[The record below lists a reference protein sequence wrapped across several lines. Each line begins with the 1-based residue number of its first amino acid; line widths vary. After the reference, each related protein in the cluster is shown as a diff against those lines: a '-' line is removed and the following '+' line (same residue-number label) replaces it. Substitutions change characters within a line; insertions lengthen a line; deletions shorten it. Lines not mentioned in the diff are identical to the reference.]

1 MLALK
6 FSVIFFLMLYSWL
19 GQAQLLKYQVFKS
32 KKEIGTMTVSRVSSL
47 SEVIYENITEVR
59 YKILIELEI
68 KYVLQ
73 ETFEQGVLMRG
84 HGFSSLNGSKKITYD
99 IVKKEEGYVLRSED
113 IPQRISFETIMYSAA
128 KIHFEEPKDRK
139 PVFSQHFA
147 TYLDFKEINPHYYL
161 LTSPQGENYYRY
173 ENGICTEVTVIRDFG
188 TLYFNLMPES
198 YVIVNTPDSLRNK

>member
-1 MLALK
+1 
-6 FSVIFFLMLYSWL
+6 
-19 GQAQLLKYQVFKS
+19 
-32 KKEIGTMTVSRVSSL
+32 MTVSRVSSL

-99 IVKKEEGYVLRSED
+99 IVKKEEGYVLRSDD
-113 IPQRISFETIMYSAA
+113 ILQRISFETIMYSAA
-128 KIHFEEPKDRK
+128 KIHFEEPRDRQ

-147 TYLDFKEINPHYYL
+147 TYLDFKEIIKSSLNFFTIEVLKAFFGILTFISSLQVSFGL
-161 LTSPQGENYYRY
+161 LQVEPS
-173 ENGICTEVTVIRDFG
+173 
-188 TLYFNLMPES
+188 
-198 YVIVNTPDSLRNK
+198 

>member
-1 MLALK
+1 MLC
-6 FSVIFFLMLYSWL
+6 SSL
-19 GQAQLLKYQVFKS
+19 GQAQLLRYQVFKS

-47 SEVIYENITEVR
+47 SEVTYENITEVR

-73 ETFEQGVLMRG
+73 ETFEQGILMRG
-84 HGFSSLNGSKKITYD
+84 HGFSSLNGSKKTTYD
-99 IVKKEEGYVLRSED
+99 IVKKEEGYVLRAED
-113 IPQRISFETIMYSAA
+113 IPQRLPFETIIYSAA
-128 KIHFEEPKDRK
+128 KIHFEEPWDQQA
-139 PVFSQHFA
+139 VFSQHFV
-147 TYLDFKEINPHYYL
+147 TYLNFEEINPHYYL

>member
-1 MLALK
+1 M
-6 FSVIFFLMLYSWL
+6 
-19 GQAQLLKYQVFKS
+19 GQAQLLRYQVFKS

-47 SEVIYENITEVR
+47 SEVTYENITEVR

-68 KYVLQ
+68 KYLLQ

-84 HGFSSLNGSKKITYD
+84 HGFSSLNGSKKTTYD
-99 IVKKEEGYVLRSED
+99 IVKKEEGYVLRAED
-113 IPQRISFETIMYSAA
+113 ITQRLSFETIIYSAA
-128 KIHFEEPKDRK
+128 KIHFEEPRDQQA
-139 PVFSQHFA
+139 VFSQHFV
-147 TYLDFKEINPHYYL
+147 TYLNFEEINPHYYL

>member
-1 MLALK
+1 MALK
-6 FSVIFFLMLYSWL
+6 FSVIFFLLLYSWL

-73 ETFEQGVLMRG
+73 ETFEQGILLRG

-99 IVKKEEGYVLRSED
+99 IVKKEEGYVLRSDD
-113 IPQRISFETIMYSAA
+113 ILQRISFETIMYSAA
-128 KIHFEEPKDRK
+128 KIHFEEPRDRQ

-198 YVIVNTPDSLRNK
+198 YVIINTTDSLDNK

>member
-1 MLALK
+1 M
-6 FSVIFFLMLYSWL
+6 

-47 SEVIYENITEVR
+47 SEVTYENITEVR

-68 KYVLQ
+68 KYFLQ

-84 HGFSSLNGSKKITYD
+84 HGFSSLNGSKKTTYD
-99 IVKKEEGYVLRSED
+99 IVKKEEGYVLRAED
-113 IPQRISFETIMYSAA
+113 IPQRLPLETIIYSAA
-128 KIHFEEPKDRK
+128 KIHFEEPRDQQA
-139 PVFSQHFA
+139 VFSQHFV
-147 TYLDFKEINPHYYL
+147 TYLNFEEINPHYYL